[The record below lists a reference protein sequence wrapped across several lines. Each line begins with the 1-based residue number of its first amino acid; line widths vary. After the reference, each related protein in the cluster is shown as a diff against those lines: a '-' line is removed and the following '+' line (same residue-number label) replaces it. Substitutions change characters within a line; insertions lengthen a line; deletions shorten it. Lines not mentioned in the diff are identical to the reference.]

1 MGLTDMHL
9 ETNGKPHPTKSEQ
22 MLLFLRNYLKHP
34 RMLGAMIPSSRFVVG
49 EVLGKVD
56 WQKARVIV
64 EYGPGVGTFTTE
76 ILKRMRPDSLLVV
89 FELNPDFASF
99 LKQKL
104 PDPRFHVVQ
113 GSAAQVDSVLSQLG
127 QVAADYVISGI
138 PFSTMPA
145 GERDAIIRK
154 THKILNPGGAFLVY
168 QVSGAVEPHLQRVF
182 SNVDRD
188 FEPLNILPARLF
200 YCVP

>member
-1 MGLTDMHL
+1 
-9 ETNGKPHPTKSEQ
+9 

-34 RMLGAMIPSSRFVVG
+34 RMLGAMIPSSRFVVD

-56 WQKARVIV
+56 WDRAKVIV

-76 ILKRMRPDSLLVV
+76 ILKRMRPDAALIV
-89 FELNPDFASF
+89 FELNKDFAKF
-99 LKQKL
+99 LRQKVA
-104 PDPRFHVVQ
+104 DARFHVVQ
-113 GSAAQVDSVLSQLG
+113 GSAAQVDSVLAEKG
-127 QVAADYVISGI
+127 HVGADYVISGI

-145 GERDAIIRK
+145 AERDAIIRK
-154 THKILNPGGAFLVY
+154 THKVLNPEGAFLVY
-168 QVSGAVEPHLQRVF
+168 QVSGAVGPHLQRVF

-188 FEPLNILPARLF
+188 YEPLNLLPAKLF